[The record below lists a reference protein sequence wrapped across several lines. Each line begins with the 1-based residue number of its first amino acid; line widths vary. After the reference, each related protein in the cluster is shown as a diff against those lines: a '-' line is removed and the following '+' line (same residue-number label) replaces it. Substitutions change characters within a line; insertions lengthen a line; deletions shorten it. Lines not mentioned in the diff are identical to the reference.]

1 MKKSFLLLAVALVM
15 GVSAFAQSIN
25 FGPKIGYQTAELSYD
40 KANIKAGFQDHFT
53 AGAFVRLGFEKLY
66 VQPEVLWFKDGHVF
80 SMTANN
86 EGQGILPEE
95 HVNITWNLMNIQVPV
110 LIGYELIDLNVATI
124 RVQAGPTANFNI
136 GDKPIFDKT
145 FSFTPQEGEDPITVN
160 EGDQA
165 FDTHGIAWGIQ
176 AGIGFDVLKKITLD
190 INYNWGIS
198 KMIGSRLINT
208 TKLGEYFDFSN
219 IDHAQQ
225 NLLIHD
231 RLPPFPQVL
240 RPWSFPSHGRRSG
253 REGRA
258 G

>member
-1 MKKSFLLLAVALVM
+1 MKKSFLLLAVALIM
-15 GVSAFAQSIN
+15 GVSAFAQSLSI
-25 FGPKIGYQTAELSYD
+25 GPKIGYQTAELSYD

-53 AGAFVRLGFEKLY
+53 VGAFARIGFEKLY

-110 LIGYELIDLNVATI
+110 LIGYELVDLNVATI
-124 RVQAGPTANFNI
+124 RVQAGPTANFVI
-136 GDKPIFDKT
+136 GDKPVFDKT
-145 FSFTPQEGEDPITVN
+145 FSFIPHEGEEPITVN

-190 INYNWGIS
+190 INYNFGIS
-198 KMIGSRLINT
+198 KMIGKNYIEGTRLGQYID
-208 TKLGEYFDFSN
+208 LGN
-219 IDHAQQ
+219 IDQTKQ
-225 NLLIHD
+225 NLFMVTVGLK
-231 RLPPFPQVL
+231 LL
-240 RPWSFPSHGRRSG
+240 
-253 REGRA
+253 
-258 G
+258 

>member
-15 GVSAFAQSIN
+15 GVSAFAQSIG

-53 AGAFVRLGFEKLY
+53 VGAFARIGFEKLY

-86 EGQGILPEE
+86 EGQGLLPEE

-110 LIGYELIDLNVATI
+110 LIGYELVDLNLVTI

-136 GDKPIFDKT
+136 GDKPVFDKT
-145 FSFTPQEGEDPITVN
+145 FSFIPQEDEDPVTIN

-165 FDTHGIAWGIQ
+165 FDTHSIAWGIQ
-176 AGIGFDVLKKITLD
+176 AGIGFDVLNKITLD
-190 INYNWGIS
+190 INYNFGIS
-198 KMIGSRLINT
+198 KMIGKNYIEGTS
-208 TKLGEYFDFSN
+208 LGQYIDLGN
-219 IDHAQQ
+219 IDQTKQ
-225 NLLIHD
+225 NL
-231 RLPPFPQVL
+231 FMVTVGYM
-240 RPWSFPSHGRRSG
+240 F
-253 REGRA
+253 
-258 G
+258 